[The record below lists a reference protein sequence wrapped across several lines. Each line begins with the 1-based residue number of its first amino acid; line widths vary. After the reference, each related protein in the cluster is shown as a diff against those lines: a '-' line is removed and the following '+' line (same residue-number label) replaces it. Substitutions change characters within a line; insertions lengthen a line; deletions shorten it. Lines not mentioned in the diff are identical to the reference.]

1 MGYMLELVMV
11 DVGNGGHDE
20 ALTVVGLMVLRNGR
34 VWGKCCGPGRGLR
47 GRHYVG
53 VDIGVANMGD

>member
-20 ALTVVGLMVLRNGR
+20 ALTVVGLMVEKWKGMGQVLWTRER
-34 VWGKCCGPGRGLR
+34 TQRKALCRG
-47 GRHYVG
+47 
-53 VDIGVANMGD
+53 